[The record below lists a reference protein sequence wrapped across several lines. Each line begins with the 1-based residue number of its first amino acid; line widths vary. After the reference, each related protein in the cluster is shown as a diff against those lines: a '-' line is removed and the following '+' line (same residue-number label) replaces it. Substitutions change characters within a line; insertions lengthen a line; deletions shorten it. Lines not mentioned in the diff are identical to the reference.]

1 MTGRA
6 IRFETRSRARDEL
19 RRAMTAIDKVKKWEK
34 KWVAAGGPNCKL
46 NVFKWVPKELTKEEK
61 EIESKEN
68 QAPKEVKPEES
79 TKPKLAPTFLPSDN
93 NEDSR
98 DSIGKLEFMKYCQD
112 PDSQDS
118 MHSIPDSEKTGFS
131 EDQDTK
137 QSTNSLPATDSPSAT
152 VTVADAFNSSDT
164 PKLPSVEEPP
174 SKKVK
179 VSSSQLDDDNNSSM
193 VDEASKDSMNT
204 ETNDSVES

>member
-1 MTGRA
+1 
-6 IRFETRSRARDEL
+6 
-19 RRAMTAIDKVKKWEK
+19 
-34 KWVAAGGPNCKL
+34 
-46 NVFKWVPKELTKEEK
+46 
-61 EIESKEN
+61 
-68 QAPKEVKPEES
+68 
-79 TKPKLAPTFLPSDN
+79 
-93 NEDSR
+93 
-98 DSIGKLEFMKYCQD
+98 MKYCQD

-179 VSSSQLDDDNNSSM
+179 VSSSQLDEDSNSSM